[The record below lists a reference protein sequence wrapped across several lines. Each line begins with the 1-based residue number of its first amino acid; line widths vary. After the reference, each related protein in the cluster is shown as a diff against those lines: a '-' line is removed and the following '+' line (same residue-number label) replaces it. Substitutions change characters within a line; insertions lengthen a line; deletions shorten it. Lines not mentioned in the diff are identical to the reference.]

1 MRNEY
6 SMTSIVSQT
15 CLPQT
20 IPSFTLRNGRESPN
34 GFVSRR
40 SIDWLLKQKIESDQV
55 HTRVYASMY
64 LNISLDRYP
73 SHVIQRSRVSRQT
86 LHDLH
91 TEPLGMPVWPFFL
104 PNVAL
109 AVAVT
114 GPAQDNAFLGIVPVS
129 EGLGQ
134 VVTGR
139 RGVGYLLW
147 NPSAEAY
154 PPILPRGEKR
164 LPARNFMHGTR
175 TNSAF

>member
-15 CLPQT
+15 
-20 IPSFTLRNGRESPN
+20 IPSFALRNGRESPN
-34 GFVSRR
+34 GFVSTR
-40 SIDWLLKQKIESDQV
+40 SIDGLLKQRIGSDQV
-55 HTRVYASMY
+55 HTRVYALMY
-64 LNISLDRYP
+64 LNIPDKRCTTCIRNHSGCP
-73 SHVIQRSRVSRQT
+73 S
-86 LHDLH
+86 
-91 TEPLGMPVWPFFL
+91 GPFFL

-109 AVAVT
+109 AVT

-154 PPILPRGEKR
+154 PPILPRGGKT
-164 LPARNFMHGTR
+164 A
-175 TNSAF
+175 SC